1 MWPGKRVFRDSIALR
16 LPGPRFCALRRCVPR
31 GGFAVRAARLW
42 LFAALTLSLV
52 PTVASAAT
60 FPLAPGQTLVGGS
73 GFYVTTSED
82 TLLDIARANDL
93 GYGQLMAVNRDVDP
107 WLPGAGRKIILPGSY
122 LLPPGPRKG
131 IVIDLA
137 AQRLYY
143 FPPGGKT
150 VEAYPIGAGAEAGM
164 TPRGT
169 TRVVGKVVKPAWYVP
184 KSIREEQP
192 DLPAMVPAGP
202 DNPLGEYAFRLGWP
216 SYLIHGT
223 NKPYGIGRNVSHG
236 CIHLYPEDI
245 EKLFHEVPI
254 GTPVRVIDD
263 QMRLAWIDGE
273 LYLSLAPTHA
283 QIDQI
288 SQNQPMQPMV
298 PHDLHAR
305 VLAAAGAQKDRIDWH
320 AVDEIGRRRPGMPI
334 AITLAPPSD
343 GSGGDADLPQIDTSG
358 SVASSASAPDAA
370 PDNAPQDVGVNTSGP
385 TANAAP

>member
-1 MWPGKRVFRDSIALR
+1 MNGSFRQRTS
-16 LPGPRFCALRRCVPR
+16 R
-31 GGFAVRAARLW
+31 GTRRAALAV
-42 LFAALTLSLV
+42 LAPSLMALSL
-52 PTVASAAT
+52 SAAHAET
-60 FPLAPGQTLVGGS
+60 FALAPDTQIVGTP
-73 GFYVTTSED
+73 GFYVAKAGD
-82 TLLDIARANDL
+82 TLLDVARDNDL
-93 GYGQLMAVNRDVDP
+93 GYAQLMTSNRDMDP
-107 WLPGAGRKIILPGSY
+107 WRPGDGHAVFLPNVY

-169 TRVVGKVVKPAWYVP
+169 TKVTGKVVKPAWYVP

-245 EKLFHEVPI
+245 EKVFREVPI

-263 QMRLAWIDGE
+263 QMRLAWVDGE
-273 LYLSLAPTHA
+273 LYLALAPTHA

-288 SQNQPMQPMV
+288 SLNLPMQPSV
-298 PHDLHAR
+298 PQDLHAR
-305 VLAAAGAQKDRIDWH
+305 ILAAAGDKADQIDWH
-320 AVDEIGRRRPGMPI
+320 SVDEIGQRRPGMPI
-334 AITLAPPSD
+334 AITLAPVDDSVSD
-343 GSGGDADLPQIDTSG
+343 EAELPRIDTSG
-358 SVASSASAPDAA
+358 AVASSAPAPNTV
-370 PDNAPQDVGVNTSGP
+370 PDNAPQDVPAP

>member
-1 MWPGKRVFRDSIALR
+1 MNGYSRLR
-16 LPGPRFCALRRCVPR
+16 TSRGIRRAA
-31 GGFAVRAARLW
+31 FAVLASSL
-42 LFAALTLSLV
+42 LTLSAS
-52 PTVASAAT
+52 VARAETFALTPAT
-60 FPLAPGQTLVGGS
+60 QIVGTP
-73 GFYVTTSED
+73 GFYIAKAGD
-82 TLLDIARANDL
+82 TLLDVARDNDL
-93 GYGQLMAVNRDVDP
+93 GYAQLMTSNRDMDP
-107 WLPGAGRKIILPGSY
+107 WRPGDGHAVFLPNVY

-169 TRVVGKVVKPAWYVP
+169 TKVVGKVVKPAWYVP

-245 EKLFHEVPI
+245 EKVFHEVPI

-263 QMRLAWIDGE
+263 QMRLAWVDGE
-273 LYLSLAPTHA
+273 LYLALAPTHA

-288 SQNQPMQPMV
+288 SLNQPMQPSV
-298 PHDLHAR
+298 PQDLHAR
-305 VLAAAGAQKDRIDWH
+305 VLAAAGDQADRIDWH

-334 AITLAPPSD
+334 AITLAPEGAPASD
-343 GSGGDADLPQIDTSG
+343 GTGDLAQSLISGDLP
-358 SVASSASAPDAA
+358 AAAPGDDAVPATDAA
-370 PDNAPQDVGVNTSGP
+370 PTANAVP